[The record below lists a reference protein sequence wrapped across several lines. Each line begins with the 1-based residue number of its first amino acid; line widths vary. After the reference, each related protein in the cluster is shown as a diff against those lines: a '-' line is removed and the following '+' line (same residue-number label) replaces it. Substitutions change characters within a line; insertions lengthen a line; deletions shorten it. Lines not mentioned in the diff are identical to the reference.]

1 MAYFE
6 LKNHE
11 EVIEAIEA
19 GYEIRTSQIYENSN
33 HWLNI
38 LARWSED
45 GESVESVEVEV
56 NGSYD
61 EECAL
66 IKNGYYDLE
75 INWDEGY
82 LTVEIEE
89 DDEYEDDWDD
99 EDEEW

>member
-1 MAYFE
+1 M
-6 LKNHE
+6 
-11 EVIEAIEA
+11 
-19 GYEIRTSQIYENSN
+19 
-33 HWLNI
+33 
-38 LARWSED
+38 
-45 GESVESVEVEV
+45 

-61 EECAL
+61 EERAL